1 MPVTRYVRFTS
12 ASQDLFVKLNVY
24 TPNLYEFDP
33 IKAICAAAQRYAEGK
48 AENPHL
54 NIVEFIKI
62 VPDTICKAFGFTVE
76 DVIDTH
82 HFQPVASAITD
93 LNAFASGQ
101 ETRLPHFEPKTKE
114 ISDQDIKTYSVLVKA
129 TCDVVVP
136 VISKTEEA
144 AFKKAEDIVYKMLD
158 DTKVE
163 NIDTAAIITLKTH
176 KHIY

>member
-24 TPNLYEFDP
+24 DPDPNTFDP
-33 IKAICAAAQRYAEGK
+33 MNAICAAAQHYADCK
-48 AENPHL
+48 HENPHL
-54 NIVEFIKI
+54 NIVEFVKI

-93 LNAFASGQ
+93 LNAFASGH
-101 ETRLPHFEPKTKE
+101 ETRLPH
-114 ISDQDIKTYSVLVKA
+114 SNQDIKTYSVLVKA

-136 VISKTEEA
+136 IISKTEEA
-144 AFKKAEDIVYKMLD
+144 AFRKAEDIVYEMLD

-163 NIDTAAIITLKTH
+163 NIDTAAIVTLKTH

>member
-24 TPNLYEFDP
+24 DPDPNTFDP
-33 IKAICAAAQRYAEGK
+33 IKAICAAAQHYADCK
-48 AENPHL
+48 HENPHL
-54 NIVEFIKI
+54 NIVEFVKI
-62 VPDTICKAFGFTVE
+62 VPDTICKTFGFTVE

-93 LNAFASGQ
+93 LNALASGN

-114 ISDQDIKTYSVLVKA
+114 ISNQDIKTYSVLVKA
-129 TCDVVVP
+129 TCDIVVP

-144 AFKKAEDIVYKMLD
+144 AFRKAEDIVYEMLD

-163 NIDTAAIITLKTH
+163 NIDTAAIVTLKTH